1 MAHFLI
7 IPFYCTDVCYR
18 PSSPFP
24 GDVPPSLIT
33 LRFGNSSTCK
43 CLNLQNG
50 ALLLPMLNNPP
61 SVSQFRALV
70 LCALNCETEP
80 LQTGTRDPRHKR
92 PCTTPP
98 PPPPWPTQCYNK
110 EGDRKEGRGMG
121 RRAHLPKVY
130 VCFMLHRILHLLT
143 IPQTLKI
150 CSQPAE

>member
-1 MAHFLI
+1 MARFLI

-24 GDVPPSLIT
+24 GDAPPSLIT
-33 LRFGNSSTCK
+33 LRFGNSSTHK

-61 SVSQFRALV
+61 SIAKLSLCTLV
-70 LCALNCETEP
+70 PVTHVTTTLHNT
-80 LQTGTRDPRHKR
+80 Q
-92 PCTTPP
+92 TTPP
-98 PPPPWPTQCYNK
+98 PPLWPTQCYNK

-130 VCFMLHRILHLLT
+130 VYFMLHRILHLLT
-143 IPQTLKI
+143 IPNPENL
-150 CSQPAE
+150 